1 MSTIVRHVKTA
12 SYAAPPETTFRQE
25 THGKLEKTRP
35 PPCGGRQSP
44 TLGLLWEQMW
54 TSKTGP
60 PEATEE
66 NFAPSTPPAHA
77 PLWSTSVKTAA
88 RLWPSLSNYCRIP
101 SNPGAAAAAPCQNRQ
116 IRLKSRQNPDRSRAP
131 TLPPPAPYSLF
142 TRVLF
147 TRLRP
152 FGTAHTT
159 TMSAQ
164 FPQICGLFSQSH
176 LQLRRY
182 SPFSTGTRRR
192 STIWNRRRSPL

>member
-116 IRLKSRQNPDRSRAP
+116 IRQIPSKPGPLSGPYTTPPCSLLFIYSSTVYEITTLWHRSHDDDVGAVSPDLWAV
-131 TLPPPAPYSLF
+131 LAVPPPAEK
-142 TRVLF
+142 VLAF
-147 TRLRP
+147 LD
-152 FGTAHTT
+152 GD
-159 TMSAQ
+159 AQ
-164 FPQICGLFSQSH
+164 AVDH
-176 LQLRRY
+176 LE
-182 SPFSTGTRRR
+182 
-192 STIWNRRRSPL
+192 